1 MILGKEASDPAENPG
16 LGSNPGRISVTCDR
30 GQVESPAG
38 LCCCFSTVFYK
49 VRRVPVSRG
58 LGDKK

>member
-1 MILGKEASDPAENPG
+1 MISGKEASDPAENPG
-16 LGSNPGRISVTCDR
+16 PGSKPRRISVTCDL

-49 VRRVPVSRG
+49 VMCVPMSRG